1 MSDNDPALSATNY
14 TGPTHVAANT
24 DVQALIEQAV
34 AQALAKQNAEQQ
46 AASQPRVLSPEE
58 QARASLDNRG
68 FLLGIEERLQ
78 ELYQVVH
85 VIAQKVG
92 I

>member
-1 MSDNDPALSATNY
+1 MTDSDPALSATNY

-58 QARASLDNRG
+58 QARTAIDNRG
-68 FLLGIEERLQ
+68 RGLGIEERLA
-78 ELYQVVH
+78 ELYELH
-85 VIAQKVG
+85 HIHATKG
-92 I
+92 GY

>member
-34 AQALAKQNAEQQ
+34 QQALAKQAAEAH
-46 AASQPRVLSPEE
+46 AASQPKVLSPEE
-58 QARASLDNRG
+58 KARAAIDRRG
-68 FLLGIEERLQ
+68 AGLGVEERLA
-78 ELYQVVH
+78 ELYELH
-85 VIAQKVG
+85 HIHATKG
-92 I
+92 GY